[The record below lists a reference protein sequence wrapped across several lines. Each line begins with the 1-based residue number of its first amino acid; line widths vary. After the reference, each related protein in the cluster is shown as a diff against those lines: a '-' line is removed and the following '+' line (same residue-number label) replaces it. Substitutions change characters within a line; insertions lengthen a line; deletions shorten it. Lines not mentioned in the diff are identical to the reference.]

1 MNAFSIR
8 PNGCD
13 QTAIEERLTEQLRA
27 AKAAFDS
34 TTVQFKRIVED
45 SLRVHNAAYVKY
57 RQALENF
64 NNFILSGQVPELP
77 EPHPRKIPPE
87 EGRGQSAQD

>member
-13 QTAIEERLTEQLRA
+13 RTAIEERLTEQLQA

-45 SLRVHNAAYVKY
+45 SLRVHNPAYVKY

-64 NNFILSGQVPELP
+64 NNFILYG
-77 EPHPRKIPPE
+77 RKAPPE
-87 EGRGQSAQD
+87 EGHGQSAQD